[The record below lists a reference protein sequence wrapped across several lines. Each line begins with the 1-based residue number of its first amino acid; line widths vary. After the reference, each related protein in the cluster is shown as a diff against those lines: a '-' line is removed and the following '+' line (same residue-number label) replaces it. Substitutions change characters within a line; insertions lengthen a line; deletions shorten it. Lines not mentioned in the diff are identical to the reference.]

1 MKSVKIV
8 DDLKRSFE
16 DIYSIILTLDYG
28 NKQLLSS
35 INLFL
40 FVYESKWWWLIFDL
54 YNWSNVAIN
63 MDYYHLKNIWR
74 FFL

>member
-28 NKQLLSS
+28 NKQLLKS

-40 FVYESKWWWLIFDL
+40 FVYESK
-54 YNWSNVAIN
+54 
-63 MDYYHLKNIWR
+63 
-74 FFL
+74 